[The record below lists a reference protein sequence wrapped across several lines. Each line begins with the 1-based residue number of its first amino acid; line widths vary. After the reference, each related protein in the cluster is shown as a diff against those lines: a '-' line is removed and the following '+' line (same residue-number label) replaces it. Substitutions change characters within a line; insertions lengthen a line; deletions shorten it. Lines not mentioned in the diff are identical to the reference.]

1 MNPIA
6 VNYLSWAVID
16 CGCCIIGGCMD
27 SRQRAYLPTAT
38 YDDGSCPP
46 VLGCTESLA
55 ATYRPAATVDDG
67 SCVYVGCL
75 ESTAANY
82 DPTATVPLDPA
93 ASCVPPVPG
102 CTDRRA
108 ANYFAD
114 ANIDDGS
121 CQILGCAPHSPYTR
135 PPRPH
140 VPFAP
145 QQPPVQ
151 APAATPCTSLQPI
164 AASRARCA
172 PEVAGYPPVLPG
184 GSWLSPALQ
193 VRAIRLRRLRSGR
206 QRRTA
211 VQASQGDLG

>member
-1 MNPIA
+1 
-6 VNYLSWAVID
+6 
-16 CGCCIIGGCMD
+16 MD

-93 ASCVPPVPG
+93 ANCVPPVPG
-102 CTDRRA
+102 CTDSRA

-121 CQILGCAPHSPYTR
+121 CQILGCAPHSPYAR
-135 PPRPH
+135 PSRPH
-140 VPFAP
+140 GPFAP

-151 APAATPCTSLQPI
+151 PPAITPCCNPLHVPAAPRSL
-164 AASRARCA
+164 ARSLRA
-172 PEVAGYPPVLPG
+172 G
-184 GSWLSPALQ
+184 GSWLSPPA
-193 VRAIRLRRLRSGR
+193 RR
-206 QRRTA
+206 
-211 VQASQGDLG
+211 

>member
-1 MNPIA
+1 
-6 VNYLSWAVID
+6 
-16 CGCCIIGGCMD
+16 MD

-93 ASCVPPVPG
+93 ANCVPPVPG
-102 CTDRRA
+102 CTDSRA

-121 CQILGCAPHSPYTR
+121 CQILGCAPHSPYAR
-135 PPRPH
+135 PSRPH
-140 VPFAP
+140 GPFAP
-145 QQPPVQ
+145 RQPPVQ
-151 APAATPCTSLQPI
+151 PPAATPRCNPLHVPAAPRSL
-164 AASRARCA
+164 ARSLRA
-172 PEVAGYPPVLPG
+172 G
-184 GSWLSPALQ
+184 GSWLSPPA
-193 VRAIRLRRLRSGR
+193 RR
-206 QRRTA
+206 
-211 VQASQGDLG
+211 